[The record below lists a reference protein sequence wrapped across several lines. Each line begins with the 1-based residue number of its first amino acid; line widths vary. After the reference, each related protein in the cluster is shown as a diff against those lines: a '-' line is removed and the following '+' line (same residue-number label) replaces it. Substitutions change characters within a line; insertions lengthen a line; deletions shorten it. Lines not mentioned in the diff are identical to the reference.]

1 MDKNKKI
8 INGLLILAAIQIV
21 LLIVVN
27 LFSFNSIKARKA
39 DKMLLK
45 NASAK
50 NITKVKIWDKI
61 DGFTLTKEKDAWYVS
76 VEEDGKNQLLPGD
89 QKKILDYIE
98 ILASLNEGTVIYRGS
113 DTSSDSAYG
122 FTETNTRNVE
132 VYVGDKK
139 PQALQLGSNGNIK
152 KSTYLRFAGDSKIRM
167 VNSDIAQKTDRIYKD
182 WTRREILPGV
192 AFNDIEA
199 VKFSGDCEFLKDEY
213 SVKKQ
218 ISETDK
224 KEAYVI
230 DPAVSGEIDQS
241 AVGIMLGKIV
251 NLKAD
256 NFKFTG
262 TVEGKEVVAQVEI
275 LCKGGKSHT
284 VTFYRA
290 TDDNDVGDFIAAT
303 TIDNYLYLFHDD
315 TLTGAFKNSSDL
327 VKKN

>member
-8 INGLLILAAIQIV
+8 INGLVILAAVQVV
-21 LLIVVN
+21 LLVIVN
-27 LFSFNSIKARKA
+27 LFSFNSVKARKA
-39 DKMLLK
+39 DKLLLK

-76 VEEDGKNQLLPGD
+76 VEEDGKTQLLPGD
-89 QKKILDYIE
+89 QKKISDYIE

-122 FTETNTRNVE
+122 FTENNTRNVE

-139 PQALQLGSNGNIK
+139 PQSLQLGNNGTVK

-167 VNSDIAQKTDRIYKD
+167 VNSDIAQKTDRIYKE

-199 VKFSGDCEFLKDEY
+199 VKFSGDCEFLKDNY
-213 SVKKQ
+213 SVKKE

-224 KEAYVI
+224 KETYVI
-230 DPAVSGEIDQS
+230 EPAISGETDQG

-262 TVEGKEVVAQVEI
+262 TIEGKEVVAQVEI
-275 LCKGGKSHT
+275 LCKGGKTHT
-284 VTFYRA
+284 VKFYQA

-315 TLTGAFKNSSDL
+315 TLTGVFKNSSDL
-327 VKKN
+327 MKKN

>member
-8 INGLLILAAIQIV
+8 INGLLILAAIQVV

-27 LFSFNSIKARKA
+27 LFSFNNIKARKA

-45 NASAK
+45 NVTAK
-50 NITKVKIWDKI
+50 NIAKVKIWDKI

-76 VEEDGKNQLLPGD
+76 VEEDGNTQLLPGD
-89 QKKILDYIE
+89 QKKISDYVE
-98 ILASLNEGTVIYRGS
+98 TLASLNEGTVIFRGN
-113 DTSSDSAYG
+113 DASSDSAYG

-132 VYVGDKK
+132 IYVGDKK
-139 PQALQLGSNGNIK
+139 SQTLQLGNNGTVK
-152 KSTYLRFAGDSKIRM
+152 KSTYLRFTGDSKIRM

-192 AFNDIEA
+192 AFNDIET
-199 VKFSGDCEFLKDEY
+199 VKFSGDCKFLKDEY
-213 SVKKQ
+213 LVKKE

-224 KEAYVI
+224 KEMYAVE
-230 DPAVSGEIDQS
+230 PAISGEMDQ
-241 AVGIMLGKIV
+241 AMIGIMLGKIV

-256 NFKFTG
+256 NFKFAG

-275 LCKGGKSHT
+275 LCKGGKDYT
-284 VTFYRA
+284 VKFYQA

-303 TIDNYLYLFHDD
+303 TIDDYLYLFHDD

-327 VKKN
+327 VKKD

>member
-1 MDKNKKI
+1 MDRNKKI
-8 INGLLILAAIQIV
+8 INGLVILAAVQVV
-21 LLIVVN
+21 LLVVVN
-27 LFSFNSIKARKA
+27 LFSFNSIKARNA
-39 DKMLLK
+39 DKTLLK

-76 VEEDGKNQLLPGD
+76 VEEDGKTLLLPGE
-89 QKKILDYIE
+89 QKKISDYIE
-98 ILASLNEGTVIYRGS
+98 TLASLNEGTVIYRGS
-113 DTSSDSAYG
+113 DASSDSAYG

-139 PQALQLGSNGNIK
+139 PQALQLGNNGTIK
-152 KSTYLRFAGDSKIRM
+152 KSTYLRFTGDSKIRM

-192 AFNDIEA
+192 AFNDIES
-199 VKFSGDCEFLKDEY
+199 VKLSGDCDFLKDDY
-213 SVKKQ
+213 SIKKQ

-224 KEAYVI
+224 KESYMI
-230 DPAVSGEIDQS
+230 EPAISGETDQG
-241 AVGIMLGKIV
+241 AVGVMLGKIV

-262 TVEGKEVVAQVEI
+262 TVDGKDVVAQMEI
-275 LCKGGKSHT
+275 LCKGGKTHT
-284 VTFYRA
+284 VKFYQA

-303 TIDNYLYLFHDD
+303 TIDDYLYLFHDD
-315 TLTGAFKNSSDL
+315 TLTGVFKNSSDL